1 MNGSLKDKIVEALE
15 KHDIENYLL
24 TEHGE
29 DIEEEALEVAR
40 FKGYHVNDEVDAVFT
55 LVIDIDAMDI
65 QEIADMLEE
74 RNIEDMESHLNS
86 PEFLEEC
93 YSRGYL
99 PYDIVVH
106 GVEVNESAIIREVNE
121 EGIDE
126 LMVEEVIRDYRFELD
141 DGFTDKLETA
151 LIQEGFSED
160 QIDEITSYPE
170 DYDISVD
177 NIRLCS
183 EASII
188 ADDILMDIGADAED
202 MDSIIE
208 YIGSTAYYRDLIANE
223 HIDYDVIVG
232 VDPHELDDLES
243 EEY

>member
-1 MNGSLKDKIVEALE
+1 MEGSLKDKIVEALE

-29 DIEEEALEVAR
+29 DVEEVALELAR
-40 FKGYHVNDEVDAVFT
+40 FKGYHVNDEVDVNFT
-55 LVIDIDAMDI
+55 IIIDIDTMDI

-74 RNIEDMESHLNS
+74 RRIEDMESHLNS

-99 PYDIVVH
+99 TYDIVVH
-106 GVEVNESAIIREVNE
+106 GIEVDESAIIREINE

-126 LMVEEVIRDYRFELD
+126 LMVEEVIRDYSFELD
-141 DGFTDKLETA
+141 DNFMDKLESV

-160 QIDEITSYPE
+160 QVDEITSYPE

-202 MDSIIE
+202 MDSITE
-208 YIGSTAYYRDLIANE
+208 YVGSTTYYRDLIVNE
-223 HIDYDVIVG
+223 HVDYDVIVG